1 MADDS
6 GDPLGSSGSCTIQG
20 IQGEVLQTASTA
32 SSKTIPTSS
41 PRQKLK
47 FNDECAVSHA
57 SKNSDSS
64 SCSAPATA
72 SSMTTLAGVTAD
84 SAPAPQPANAANGG
98 RELNKKV
105 LHVGGIDHNVTEN
118 MLMEIFK
125 VTGEVLSIK
134 MFPDK
139 NRRGFVYAFIEYHQ
153 SKDAKLALTTLN
165 SRTINNSE
173 IKINWAYQTQ
183 QAIKDSENFNL
194 FVGDLASEVNDEM
207 LSSSFTR
214 KGYKSIIEARVM
226 WDMSTGRSR
235 GYGFVSFRDK
245 SEAEQAIVELNHTTI
260 GSRQIRVNWAEKKQA
275 QSTNGPHRAT
285 MLGSP
290 AEIPKAHLDPY
301 SAYPHH
307 AAAHHVA
314 AAAYQALA
322 ASGPLSRYAPPP
334 PPPPPPHPHP
344 DLLSYEVVVRQA
356 PSWQSTIYVGNLS
369 PYTSTAELLPLL
381 QSFGYIVGFKHQPD
395 RGYAFVKYDGH
406 EVATIAIL
414 QLSGYPIAGRALK
427 VGWGKSRTSAKTGG
441 YGPQANNGY
450 S

>member
-20 IQGEVLQTASTA
+20 TQGEVVQTASTA
-32 SSKTIPTSS
+32 SSKTISASS
-41 PRQKLK
+41 PRQQLQ
-47 FNDECAVSHA
+47 FNDEAAVPYL
-57 SKNSDSS
+57 SKDSDSS
-64 SCSAPATA
+64 SCSAPSTA
-72 SSMTTLAGVTAD
+72 SSMTTLACATAD
-84 SAPAPQPANAANGG
+84 PVPAPQPANAANGG

-105 LHVGGIDHNVTEN
+105 LHVGGIDHKVTEN

-139 NRRGFVYAFIEYHQ
+139 NRRGFVYAFIEYHH
-153 SKDAKLALTTLN
+153 SKDAMLALTTLN
-165 SRTINNSE
+165 SRAINNSE

-207 LSSSFTR
+207 LSNSFAQ

-235 GYGFVSFRDK
+235 GYGFVSFRDRA
-245 SEAEQAIVELNHTTI
+245 EAEQAIVELNHTTI
-260 GSRQIRVNWAEKKQA
+260 GSRQIRVNWAEKKHA
-275 QSTNGPHRAT
+275 QPSNGPHHSGIA
-285 MLGSP
+285 GSP
-290 AEIPKAHLDPY
+290 ADMSKAPLDPY

-307 AAAHHVA
+307 HAAAHQVA

-322 ASGPLSRYAPPP
+322 VSGPLSRYPAPPP
-334 PPPPPPHPHP
+334 PLPPPHP

-369 PYTSTAELLPLL
+369 PYTSTAELLPIL

-427 VGWGKSRTSAKTGG
+427 VGWGKSRTGANTAS